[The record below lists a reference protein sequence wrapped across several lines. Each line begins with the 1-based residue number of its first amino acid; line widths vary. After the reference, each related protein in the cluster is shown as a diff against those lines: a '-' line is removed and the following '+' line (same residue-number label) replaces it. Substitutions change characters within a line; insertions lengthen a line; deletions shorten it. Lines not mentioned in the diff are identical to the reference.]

1 MNHTEET
8 DVTMEGPVEAVRI
21 AIICRSPPDLEAF
34 AALGQ
39 QHAET
44 YFRARDIHGL
54 PSSIGEARGFCA
66 ARNVYGAFDTSGQ
79 CLGVVGVSR
88 ISEWD
93 WPGLTL
99 AGAKP
104 QRLVPWCAVA
114 PVAQGQGLA
123 SVLLASMLVAELGRA
138 KEVGQAVVGVHAW
151 CARDNLAGQAVA
163 RSVGLQ
169 VDEGRQHVA
178 RLTRDSPARA
188 YIRLAAEV
196 QELVLDRSRLP
207 HLLQEAA
214 SAARTDR
221 ELPCSRGEHR
231 HPCRGRLRG

>member
-1 MNHTEET
+1 MSVNHTEET

-54 PSSIGEARGFCA
+54 PTSIGAARSFCA
-66 ARNVYGAFDTSGQ
+66 FRHVYGAFDASGQ

-88 ISEWD
+88 IDEWD
-93 WPGLTL
+93 WPGLKL
-99 AGAKP
+99 AESKP
-104 QRLVPWCAVA
+104 QRLVPWYAVA
-114 PVAQGQGLA
+114 PEAQGQGLA
-123 SVLLASMLVAELGRA
+123 STLLASMLVVELGRA

-163 RSVGLQ
+163 ESVGLR

-178 RLTRDSPARA
+178 RLTLGSPERA

-196 QELVLDRSRLP
+196 QELNLDRSRLP
-207 HLLQEAA
+207 HRLQEMPRAP
-214 SAARTDR
+214 ARVTEPDR
-221 ELPCSRGEHR
+221 APDRA
-231 HPCRGRLRG
+231 